1 MNDRRQLG
9 RNLRSIGKECFVS
22 FFHQFYDRSLSNE
35 DVAVRLQKE
44 RGYTYKAY
52 QSRTSH
58 ARSIIKAGRAVDAL
72 EMVRLSTSPQPT
84 TELAVPFACGV
95 WLRD

>member
-1 MNDRRQLG
+1 M
-9 RNLRSIGKECFVS
+9 S
-22 FFHQFYDRSLSNE
+22 FFDQFYDRSMSNE
-35 DVAVRLQKE
+35 DVAARLQKE
-44 RGYTYKAY
+44 RRYTYRAC

-72 EMVRLSTSPQPT
+72 EMVRLSTSPQVT

-95 WLRD
+95 GLRD